1 MGEANFYYFTCLN
14 CLNQTNSRK
23 TAKMASGGD
32 DWDTVTYLRKKPQS
46 ASALKTDK
54 AVNQARR
61 AGGNKQSAAAKNTAV
76 LDQETEELKHD
87 HVSRNFALALQKARN
102 DKGFTQKDFATK
114 INEKPQVVNEY
125 EQGKAIPNQ
134 QIIGKMERALG
145 VKLRGKDMGKP
156 LEFEK
161 KK

>member
-1 MGEANFYYFTCLN
+1 MET
-14 CLNQTNSRK
+14 S
-23 TAKMASGGD
+23 
-32 DWDTVTYLRKKPQS
+32 KKYG
-46 ASALKTDK
+46 
-54 AVNQARR
+54 
-61 AGGNKQSAAAKNTAV
+61 AGGNKQSAAAKNTAT

-87 HVSRNFALALQKARN
+87 HVSRNFSLALQKARN

-134 QIIGKMERALG
+134 QIIGKMERCLG

-156 LEFEK
+156 LEFGK

>member
-1 MGEANFYYFTCLN
+1 
-14 CLNQTNSRK
+14 
-23 TAKMASGGD
+23 MASGGD

-46 ASALKTDK
+46 TSALKTDK

-61 AGGNKQSAAAKNTAV
+61 GGGEVETSKKFGAGGNKQSGAAKNTAT

-156 LEFEK
+156 LEFTSK

>member
-1 MGEANFYYFTCLN
+1 
-14 CLNQTNSRK
+14 
-23 TAKMASGGD
+23 MASGGD
-32 DWDTVTYLRKKPQS
+32 DWDTVTYLRKKAPS
-46 ASALKTDK
+46 TGALRTDK

-61 AGGNKQSAAAKNTAV
+61 AGGEVETSKKYGAGGNKQSGAAKNTAT

-102 DKGFTQKDFATK
+102 DKGFTQKDFATR
-114 INEKPQVVNEY
+114 INEKPQVVSEY

-134 QIIGKMERALG
+134 QIIGKMERTLG

-156 LEFEK
+156 LEPPGK

>member
-1 MGEANFYYFTCLN
+1 
-14 CLNQTNSRK
+14 
-23 TAKMASGGD
+23 MASGGD

-46 ASALKTDK
+46 SSALKTDR

-61 AGGNKQSAAAKNTAV
+61 AGGEVETSKKYGAGGNKQSGAAKNTAT

-102 DKGFTQKDFATK
+102 DKGLTQKDFATK

-125 EQGKAIPNQ
+125 EQGKAI
-134 QIIGKMERALG
+134 
-145 VKLRGKDMGKP
+145 GKP
-156 LEFEK
+156 LELGPK